1 MKLKKDR
8 LKDKDLQEL
17 VRLCG
22 SSLLYLPTEYA
33 AGSLAVPTCFRA
45 TAQFLVQYGKR
56 MDSRF
61 ARKSFTD
68 APLGTTTRGIFRIPG
83 SHHVVAALYNH
94 YCSMDQNGEAIS
106 GTVRCPTLP
115 EHIRCDVHDVASAF
129 KKFISGLPGGILG
142 SLSLFDSLLSIQTQL
157 QSDPEWTRT
166 KQSKVRARLI
176 ALAIAT
182 LRSHYRREFIC
193 AVFGLLCMIG
203 RAAETA
209 RREDDRGRPLPTS
222 DLMGYGPL
230 GIVFGPLLVGDLL
243 EDYTMRLANPHGGLI
258 LLPISPPKS
267 RKERKKKSKSGEAG
281 TSFNTYVDKIKVA
294 NSIAEMLITHWR
306 EVVRH
311 MKDLSALKAV
321 GAHKS
326 LGFRGDKPPF
336 LRPSV
341 SEQFAIRKPPDW
353 DDGNPI
359 KSLDRSPSPTSMR
372 RKRITDRKC
381 SQDADMNL
389 I

>member
-1 MKLKKDR
+1 MKLKKDK

-33 AGSLAVPTCFRA
+33 PRSLAVPTCFRA
-45 TAQFLVQYGKR
+45 TAQYLVQYGKR

-61 ARKSFTD
+61 SRRSATD
-68 APLGTTTRGIFRIPG
+68 VRLGTTTRGVFRIPG

-142 SLSLFDSLLSIQTQL
+142 SLSLFDSLISIQTQL

-176 ALAIAT
+176 ALAIFT
-182 LRSHYRREFIC
+182 LRSHYRRELIC

-203 RAAETA
+203 RAAETS

-267 RKERKKKSKSGEAG
+267 RKERKKKSKSGDAG
-281 TSFNTYVDKIKVA
+281 ISFNTYVDKVKVA
-294 NSIAEMLITHWR
+294 NSIAEMLVTHWR

-311 MKDLSALKAV
+311 MKNLSALKVV
-321 GAHKS
+321 GGYKS
-326 LGFRGDKPPF
+326 LGVRGAKPPF

-359 KSLDRSPSPTSMR
+359 KSLDRSPSPTPMR
-372 RKRITDRKC
+372 RKQITAGKC
-381 SQDADMNL
+381 SKTL